1 MFFSRIPNVQKSY
14 SRQTLKFRYL
24 NSNLTVIH
32 LFQIIEF
39 RSSIVL
45 FSYSHVARRSNP
57 KFRSKIIISQT
68 LELRYLNLAVIRFP
82 DNCIEYSFF
91 FFWWMSHKSND
102 VLSDFVRHAR
112 NFTRVRAT
120 NRECACK
127 ARVQIRTSLR
137 PRVSVVRRRACG
149 LNVVIEFTRVR
160 IRRNNSPSSRGDEL
174 ARAYSRRQTESF
186 T

>member
-1 MFFSRIPNVQKSY
+1 
-14 SRQTLKFRYL
+14 
-24 NSNLTVIH
+24 
-32 LFQIIEF
+32 
-39 RSSIVL
+39 
-45 FSYSHVARRSNP
+45 
-57 KFRSKIIISQT
+57 
-68 LELRYLNLAVIRFP
+68 
-82 DNCIEYSFF
+82 
-91 FFWWMSHKSND
+91 MSHKSND

-160 IRRNNSPSSRGDEL
+160 IRRNNPLLERGGRTRVFAQADGIVYVEYVSVL
-174 ARAYSRRQTESF
+174 NGRAT
-186 T
+186 